1 MIQSD
6 ISNDTLNIDTEI
18 ETLVTYETITPTN
31 YDALKNKPSINGLT
45 LEGRDI
51 SFEELGEE
59 TITNSELKDIIDK
72 MFDAVVND

>member
-18 ETLVTYETITPTN
+18 ETLVTYETTTPTN
-31 YDALKNKPSINGLT
+31 YDTLKNKPSINGFT
-45 LEGRDI
+45 LEGRDM